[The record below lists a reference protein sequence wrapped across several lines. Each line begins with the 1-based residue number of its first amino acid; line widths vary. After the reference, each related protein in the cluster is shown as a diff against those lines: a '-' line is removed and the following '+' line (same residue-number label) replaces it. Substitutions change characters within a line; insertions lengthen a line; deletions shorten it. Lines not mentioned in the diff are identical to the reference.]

1 MSRLRSEGG
10 VAGCVEDTFRAMLLF
25 RTISVPC
32 IEDTGGV
39 YAAAYRE
46 DTSGQDMSPCIEDT
60 LTIPNCMEA
69 LTHWE
74 GRVVR
79 TQEIGPKVQRRVTG
93 V

>member
-1 MSRLRSEGG
+1 MPRLRSEGG
-10 VAGCVEDTFRAMLLF
+10 VAGCVEDTFRAMLSF

-60 LTIPNCMEA
+60 LTIPNLYGGVDPLGGSSVYSLA
-69 LTHWE
+69 LS
-74 GRVVR
+74 VS
-79 TQEIGPKVQRRVTG
+79 IL
-93 V
+93 

>member
-1 MSRLRSEGG
+1 MSCLAYEAR
-10 VAGCVEDTFRAMLLF
+10 VTIAGCVEDTFRAMLLF

-39 YAAAYRE
+39 FAAAYRE

-60 LTIPNCMEA
+60 LTIPNCMEV

-74 GRVVR
+74 GRVCLYSLALSVS
-79 TQEIGPKVQRRVTG
+79 IL
-93 V
+93 